1 MKVYLW
7 EGSKSAAAYD
17 KVCKRVSMYEHPSKI
32 MEAVHELINTLVKE
46 AITRKGFTGIQI
58 VYEEEDKNDK

>member
-7 EGSKSAAAYD
+7 EGSNSAAAYN
-17 KVCKRVSMYEHPSKI
+17 KVCKRVSMYEHPAKI

-46 AITRKGFTGIQI
+46 AVTRKGFTGIQI
-58 VYEEEDKNDK
+58 IYEEGDKNDK